1 MLASHTTFVQEH
13 RQRLEHHIDRFSQW
27 LESSST
33 PTPTDMVGLK
43 AQLDTMCKDQALAHA
58 QLEKELQATIQQLK
72 SRVTLLGQELAS
84 CREAHVALRQQ
95 CEVRGLDVGQGSKAE
110 LSDVDPSA
118 ETLRLRKSI
127 SELVVQRDQLV
138 EKLSTTGSQGG
149 GPAPRQAMRVDLLE
163 RERAALLAAK
173 TRAEEVGCWN
183 RKLLVSTELITA
195 VLQRAAKLQLL
206 VKKYIAKT
214 KGAT

>member
-118 ETLRLRKSI
+118 EVDVGR
-127 SELVVQRDQLV
+127 
-138 EKLSTTGSQGG
+138 KLSQSDNFDRSCLIDSTTSK
-149 GPAPRQAMRVDLLE
+149 VDLGTCS
-163 RERAALLAAK
+163 AA
-173 TRAEEVGCWN
+173 
-183 RKLLVSTELITA
+183 
-195 VLQRAAKLQLL
+195 
-206 VKKYIAKT
+206 
-214 KGAT
+214 